1 MSAGF
6 YIKINDTDLKN
17 VEKMLGNVQGAVPRV
32 ISRAIND
39 TLAGVK
45 TDASAEIRQVITL
58 KKAAVDKTFRT
69 VKANVTTLSGL
80 FESKGSPVPLIDYG
94 ARQTTK
100 GVSVQVKR
108 GNPRSLIEGAFIATM
123 KSGHKGVF
131 WRQWHTAAR
140 KPVNRNVPYGK
151 LPKRYRLPIAQRFG
165 PRVPDILENQPVM
178 TAVLT
183 KAGDRMHKNIDREL
197 NYELSKL

>member
-69 VKANVTTLSGL
+69 VKANVTTLS
-80 FESKGSPVPLIDYG
+80 
-94 ARQTTK
+94 
-100 GVSVQVKR
+100 
-108 GNPRSLIEGAFIATM
+108 
-123 KSGHKGVF
+123 
-131 WRQWHTAAR
+131 
-140 KPVNRNVPYGK
+140 
-151 LPKRYRLPIAQRFG
+151 
-165 PRVPDILENQPVM
+165 
-178 TAVLT
+178 
-183 KAGDRMHKNIDREL
+183 
-197 NYELSKL
+197 

>member
-69 VKANVTTLSGL
+69 VKSNVTTLSGL

-108 GNPRSLIEGAFIATM
+108 GNPRSQIEGAFIATM

-178 TAVLT
+178 NAVLT